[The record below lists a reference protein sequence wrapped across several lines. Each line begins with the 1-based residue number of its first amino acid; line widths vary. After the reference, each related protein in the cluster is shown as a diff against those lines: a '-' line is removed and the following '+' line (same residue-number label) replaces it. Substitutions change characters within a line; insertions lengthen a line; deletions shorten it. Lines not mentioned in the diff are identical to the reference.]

1 MKISIVIPCY
11 NSEKYIDECITSC
24 VNQSYNNTEIIV
36 FDNES
41 SDKSAEKIKNLQN
54 KLSSHF
60 GTRISL
66 KADEKNKG
74 EIRIPFVSTED
85 LNRILEILNI

>member
-54 KLSSHF
+54 KH
-60 GTRISL
+60 
-66 KADEKNKG
+66 
-74 EIRIPFVSTED
+74 
-85 LNRILEILNI
+85 